1 MTIEL
6 KEDIAYILLK
16 KLDEGIA
23 QPDTAQTL
31 TLDDFAGRQTSPTE
45 VMAHLDYLNQK
56 GYVEADFSGDAYAD
70 KGPNPA
76 PAMVTIKSA
85 QLTERGSQLLA
96 KMDQNMPDTM
106 RSGPST
112 PIASENMPFLEKVM
126 LKGHIADIFDAR
138 DISEV
143 VFRTMRDLMT
153 TKASKQ
159 VESELHEE
167 ALPTTDEKT
176 LQNEVAELWRDTNP
190 LVRFLSDIRPPLKFD
205 ADTFLFR
212 IKQEGGLPK
221 DTGPKTVITAV
232 FSATKEELSQERIA
246 EIAEFL
252 PGEVRE
258 MWESA

>member
-16 KLDEGIA
+16 KLDEGKA
-23 QPDTAQTL
+23 QPDSAQTL
-31 TLDDFAGRQTSPTE
+31 TLDDFAGRETSPTE

-56 GYVEADFSGDAYAD
+56 GYVEAEFSGDAYAA

-76 PAMVTIKSA
+76 PAMVTIQSA
-85 QLTERGSQLLA
+85 QLTDRGSQLLA
-96 KMDQNMPDTM
+96 KMNEKMPDTM

-112 PIASENMPFLEKVM
+112 PISSENMSFLEKVM
-126 LKGHIADIFDAR
+126 LKGHIADVFDAR

-143 VFRTMRDLMT
+143 IFRTMRDLMT
-153 TKASKQ
+153 TEASKQ

-167 ALPTTDEKT
+167 SLPSTDEKT

-190 LVRFLSDIRPPLKFD
+190 LVRFLSNVRPPLKFD
-205 ADTFLFR
+205 ADTFIFR
-212 IKQEGGLPK
+212 VQQEAGLPK

-232 FSATKEELSQERIA
+232 FSATKEELSQDRITK
-246 EIAEFL
+246 IAGFL
-252 PGEVRE
+252 PGEIRE